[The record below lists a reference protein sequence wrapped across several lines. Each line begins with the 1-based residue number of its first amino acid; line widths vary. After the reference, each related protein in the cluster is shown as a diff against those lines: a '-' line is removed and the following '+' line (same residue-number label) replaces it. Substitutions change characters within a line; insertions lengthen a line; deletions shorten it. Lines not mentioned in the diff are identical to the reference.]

1 MCKPEDMMNARY
13 KSPRK
18 IYGNKFWTFEN
29 FGLCYLDFC
38 FFKVTITFEKTE
50 VFKKGWKFA
59 HCTYFSNC
67 IMKKHYFLL
76 WTKETATVFPYF
88 YLEIIFYSGEPFDY
102 VVNFKFY
109 LNIFIFLNLNTN
121 QTSKEQYLI
130 KKLLLISGLTVQRY
144 FGSKISAL

>member
-1 MCKPEDMMNARY
+1 
-13 KSPRK
+13 
-18 IYGNKFWTFEN
+18 
-29 FGLCYLDFC
+29 
-38 FFKVTITFEKTE
+38 
-50 VFKKGWKFA
+50 
-59 HCTYFSNC
+59 
-67 IMKKHYFLL
+67 MKKHYFLL
-76 WTKETATVFPYF
+76 WTKETATVFIYF
-88 YLEIIFYSGEPFDY
+88 YLEIIFCSGELFDY